1 MVEKVSA
8 ELNSKMDVMDI
19 LVAKRIADMH
29 NDIDLK
35 TGMRW
40 AGWKANTVLKSAAE
54 YFMFD
59 FENGIE
65 PDVISSQ
72 AYGYTGAGKNLS
84 ILP

>member
-1 MVEKVSA
+1 ME
-8 ELNSKMDVMDI
+8 VMDN

-40 AGWKANTVLKSAAE
+40 AGWKANTFLKSAAE
-54 YFMFD
+54 YYMFNW
-59 FENGIE
+59 ENGIE

-72 AYGYTGAGKNLS
+72 AYAFTGSGKKLS
-84 ILP
+84 ILTEYIMF